1 MKGRESKYIQ
11 NSSEP
16 DRYWLRKSTFEKFG
30 AEILGLADLTK
41 KKRTFEGLA
50 VILDLEGFT
59 AFCDQRDPQHEI
71 PRFLDRFL
79 KWLFQRIREELLDTE
94 DGENVILWSH
104 LPIFGKFLGDGV
116 LLIWDVSDVSLESR
130 RNIVQAFDMIVS
142 DYVDVF
148 LKKIIKEFTRP
159 PLMLR
164 CGIAQGQVT
173 SIADGNDYVGMCI
186 NVASRL
192 QKLAGNAFS
201 FGFTKKGLEQEEG
214 SNWYSH
220 FTQIQIEIRGLAKP
234 EFVYVFLSEFRKL
247 PIEERQRLTP
257 RKPRL
262 TSRPKVS

>member
-1 MKGRESKYIQ
+1 
-11 NSSEP
+11 
-16 DRYWLRKSTFEKFG
+16 
-30 AEILGLADLTK
+30 
-41 KKRTFEGLA
+41 
-50 VILDLEGFT
+50 
-59 AFCDQRDPQHEI
+59 
-71 PRFLDRFL
+71 
-79 KWLFQRIREELLDTE
+79 LLDTE
-94 DGENVILWSH
+94 DGKDVVLTSH

-130 RNIVQAFDMIVS
+130 RNIVQAFDIIVS

-148 LKKIIKEFTRP
+148 LEKTVKEFTRP

-173 SIADGNDYVGMCI
+173 SIANGNDYVGMCI

-220 FTQIQIEIRGLAKP
+220 FTLIQIEIRGLAKP
-234 EFVYVFLSEFRKL
+234 EFVYVFRSEFANLPREEQRK
-247 PIEERQRLTP
+247 LTP
-257 RKPRL
+257 RKPPL
-262 TSRPKVS
+262 TSRSKVR